1 MSQEN
6 DLYPVS
12 AGVSIPYIDNMLQEE
27 QLEVTGVLRL
37 LLNQTFV
44 LERKYDKRTGR
55 LQYTREYRICS
66 KHLEFIKKYFSILGI
81 DVIES
86 SHMGMIYIQ
95 GENLA
100 GDKLPRLATLYLL
113 ALKLIYD
120 EQMETASTSIQVY
133 TSLGEIHEKLG
144 SYRLFRKQPS
154 PTDIRRTVTL
164 LKKYQIIEPL
174 ELLEDLDSASRLI
187 IYPCINVVLMGDD
200 IRALISTFEEENGER
215 IEEGPDERTETAEED
230 IDGTDEI

>member
-66 KHLEFIKKYFSILGI
+66 KHLEFIKKYFFILGI

-120 EQMETASTSIQVY
+120 EQMAAVSSSSHIVTT
-133 TSLGEIHEKLG
+133 LGAVNGKAGEFHVLSG
-144 SYRLFRKQPS
+144 LPS
-154 PTDIRRTVTL
+154 PTEMRRTVAF
-164 LKKYQIIEPL
+164 LKKYQIVEPVDVME
-174 ELLEDLDSASRLI
+174 ELDENSRLV
-187 IYPCINVVLMGDD
+187 IYPCINTVLLGDD
-200 IRALISTFEEENGER
+200 IRELLETFSEEEDSGDKTGVQSALENLPE
-215 IEEGPDERTETAEED
+215 
-230 IDGTDEI
+230 